1 MALCFCTFD
10 TAIGL
15 CGLAWGAG
23 GIVKVA
29 LLEGDAT
36 ATAAHIRRR
45 WPDAA
50 EAEPDA
56 AIAEAIAAIRGLLA
70 TGRGDLAAIRLDLE
84 GIEAFDRQV
93 YALARTLKPGETTT
107 YGAIAERLGDLQLS
121 RAVGQS
127 LGANPYPIIVPCHR
141 VVAAGGR
148 LGGFSARGGT
158 RTKQVLLAIERAKT
172 TPGPDLFDA
181 LG

>member
-1 MALCFCTFD
+1 MAIRFCTFE

-15 CGLAWGAG
+15 CGLAWSET

-29 LLEGDAT
+29 LLEGDAA
-36 ATAAHIRRR
+36 ATAAHLRRR
-45 WPDAA
+45 WPDAV

-56 AIAEAIAAIRGLLA
+56 PTAEAVAAIRALLES
-70 TGRGDLAAIRLDLE
+70 GRGDLSAIGLDLAE
-84 GIEAFDRQV
+84 VEDFDRTV
-93 YALARTLKPGETTT
+93 YAMARELRPGETTT
-107 YGAIAERLGDLQLS
+107 YGALAQRLGDPQLS
-121 RAVGQS
+121 RAVGQA
-127 LGANPYPIIVPCHR
+127 LGANPVPIIVPCHR

-158 RTKQVLLAIERAKT
+158 RTKQMLLAIERAKAT
-172 TPGPDLFDA
+172 AGPDLFDA